1 MSIDPQ
7 RDVRLRVAETLADRH
22 DIHAGIDQ
30 LAGMSVAQRMEGHCG
45 HSDAGGKLPPCLTAG
60 DGRERGAFEIG
71 EQQGVIRKL
80 SGAKLHA
87 EFKLS
92 LAMVAQ
98 RIDQDIGQG
107 DIAASG
113 FSVS

>member
-1 MSIDPQ
+1 
-7 RDVRLRVAETLADRH
+7 
-22 DIHAGIDQ
+22 
-30 LAGMSVAQRMEGHCG
+30 
-45 HSDAGGKLPPCLTAG
+45 
-60 DGRERGAFEIG
+60 
-71 EQQGVIRKL
+71 
-80 SGAKLHA
+80 
-87 EFKLS
+87 LS